1 MSGTCMDYPL
11 NLDARYVQLFGKGM
25 NSLEQIFTGF
35 WVNVGPS
42 GWDFNWKTK
51 TKIYI
56 IGGTTLSIINDWFT
70 VIINEMGDKLQ

>member
-11 NLDARYVQLFGKGM
+11 DLDARDVQFFGKGM

-42 GWDFNWKTK
+42 GWDFN
-51 TKIYI
+51 
-56 IGGTTLSIINDWFT
+56 
-70 VIINEMGDKLQ
+70 